1 MYLYYSFKADMN
13 MPIENLSHDAASGV
27 PELPDAEAV
36 RVLLKKVVDPEMAI
50 NIVDLGLIYNI
61 VVTAQRVLIDM
72 TMTSP
77 ACPMGQMIID
87 DANEVLAEAL
97 PTGCEPEITLVWNPP
112 WGPEMMSERSRREFG
127 WSDD

>member
-1 MYLYYSFKADMN
+1 M
-13 MPIENLSHDAASGV
+13 
-27 PELPDAEAV
+27 
-36 RVLLKKVVDPEMAI
+36 KKVVDPEMAI

-61 VVTAQRVLIDM
+61 VVTAQRVQIEM

-87 DANEVLAEAL
+87 DANDVLGEAL
-97 PTGCEPEITLVWNPP
+97 PDGCEAEISLVWNPP
-112 WGPEMMSERSRREFG
+112 WGPEMMSERSRRELG